1 MRRKL
6 IVRGIGIVLIV
17 LVLLVYIGLP
27 FAVGFYATRPV
38 KKAVGEAPE
47 GYRELTL
54 TTEDNIRIAAWYA
67 PPENGAVII
76 LLAGANGTRASTK
89 RYAAM
94 LREHGFGILALDLRG
109 HGESEGNANQ
119 FGWEGT
125 LDVGAAVEFLRGQ
138 AEVEAIGG
146 LGTSLG
152 GEVLLGAASRYPELQ
167 AIVSDGASQRS
178 VEEYT
183 ALDYQRPLYRN
194 FTVRVLYFSVGLFS
208 GDEPPLPIAD
218 SIQAAAETRFLF
230 IAGDDNNTEVD
241 YNEFFRQLTDG
252 RSQLWVAPRVGHVGA
267 FGEYQGEYEQ
277 RVIAF
282 FEAALLK

>member
-6 IVRGIGIVLIV
+6 IVRGIGLALIV

-54 TTEDNIRIAAWYA
+54 TTDDNIRIAAWYA

-138 AEVEAIGG
+138 AEVQAIGG

-208 GDEPPLPIAD
+208 GDEPPLPISD

-267 FGEYQGEYEQ
+267 FGKYQEEYEQ
-277 RVIAF
+277 RVVAF
-282 FEAALLK
+282 FETALLK